1 MVESHRK
8 LLRRFEQ
15 FMHLHELT
23 FSCFQRRPLLANDDF
38 KKIIAATLNSACLE
52 ERFQLIA
59 FVFMPE
65 HVHLLVRPQTSDAR
79 VSRLLARSKQ
89 PASKQVRE
97 ILERHDAELWKEL
110 TVQERPGKH
119 CFRFWQEGAGFDR
132 NLFSQEGISASID
145 YIHTNPVKRGLCQRA
160 IDFKWSS
167 AKFHLQNV
175 IDSDLP
181 IISRLDPEY
190 FHSSGAQTPLV

>member
-38 KKIIAATLNSACLE
+38 KKIFAATLNSACLE

-110 TVQERPGKH
+110 TVHERPGKL
-119 CFRFWQEGAGFDR
+119 CFRLWQEGAGFDR
-132 NLFSQEGISASID
+132 NLFSPKAISKSID
-145 YIHTNPVKRGLCQRA
+145 YVHTNAV
-160 IDFKWSS
+160 D
-167 AKFHLQNV
+167 
-175 IDSDLP
+175 P
-181 IISRLDPEY
+181 ITEPNSGIFPWLRIVHGDRLALI
-190 FHSSGAQTPLV
+190 HGIQIVGWIL